1 MFSPN
6 GVRGESFATIFAEI
20 KLDGFPFFN
29 SQTPADKVLAL
40 AVGTGKRVGN
50 RPLDLTIFKGCY
62 LTSWGDF
69 SISFCNREK
78 FSKKVVKQIIYFLIL

>member
-40 AVGTGKRVGN
+40 AVGTGKELVIGRLISRFSRVLSHGVG
-50 RPLDLTIFKGCY
+50 RF
-62 LTSWGDF
+62 
-69 SISFCNREK
+69 
-78 FSKKVVKQIIYFLIL
+78 